1 MTKYK
6 YNIGNSEIETLD
18 LSTIPPGVTYTVV
31 TENEEQP
38 TQEEVFN
45 ERVLT
50 EFSYYEKRKADG
62 QQAVL
67 MLESKLRV
75 LKLLGVITE
84 ESHKGIDALLEPI
97 AIAVERGQW
106 IDGRDKLVTLGSEQI
121 GQDLYDAIFAQI
133 NDYIALNY

>member
-6 YNIGNSEIETLD
+6 YILENSQIETKD
-18 LSTIPPGVTYTVV
+18 LSTIPNGVSYEEVN
-31 TENEEQP
+31 ESEEQP
-38 TQEEVFN
+38 TQEEIFN

-62 QQAVL
+62 QDAVL

-84 ESHKGIDALLEPI
+84 ESHKGIDSLLEPI

-106 IDGRDKLVTLGSEQI
+106 IDGRDKLIALGSSQI
-121 GQDLYDAIFAQI
+121 GQDMYDSIYTQI
-133 NDYIALNY
+133 NDYINENY